1 MGLEALITIILS
13 GSFFP
18 SKSFCSVETKERWWK
33 RERKREKVRK
43 KQRKDGGK
51 DRER

>member
-1 MGLEALITIILS
+1 MGLAALITIILS

-33 RERKREKVRK
+33 REKVRK